1 MNRTHSPFSK
11 NGQLRDAPRL
21 GASRF
26 HVLPVREIS
35 DNWITFNLEMAAG
48 RVRSLPAV
56 KKEQTT
62 T

>member
-1 MNRTHSPFSK
+1 MRKSERGLST
-11 NGQLRDAPRL
+11 NGKLRDAPRL

-48 RVRSLPAV
+48 LVRSLPAV